1 MGGRLI
7 TIEGIDGAGKSTQIR
22 PLAAMLRAAG
32 LVVTVTREP
41 GGAPGAD
48 DIRRLL
54 VEGGPERWDA
64 LTETLL
70 HVAAR
75 RDHLTRTVR
84 PALDRGEW
92 VVSDRFADSTM
103 AYQGY
108 GLGIERETVAGLH
121 TLAIGDFRPDLTLLL
136 DLPAALGFA
145 RIGARR
151 GDETRYERMDA
162 EFHRRIRDGFLDI
175 AEREPERCVVIDA
188 RGSIEDVSGAVR
200 AAVKERL
207 GVGRP

>member
-1 MGGRLI
+1 MI
-7 TIEGIDGAGKSTQIR
+7 TVEGIDGAGKSTQIR

-41 GGAPGAD
+41 GGAPGAN

-54 VEGGPERWDA
+54 VEGDPERWDA

-75 RDHLTRTVR
+75 RDHLARTVR

-103 AYQGY
+103 AYQSY

-121 TLAIGDFRPDLTLLL
+121 ALAIGDFRPDLTLLL
-136 DLPAALGFA
+136 DLPAALGLA
-145 RIGARR
+145 RIGERR
-151 GDETRYERMDA
+151 DDENRYERMDT
-162 EFHRRIRDGFLDI
+162 ECHRRIREGFLAI

-188 RGSIEDVSGAVR
+188 RGSIEDVSDAVR

>member
-7 TIEGIDGAGKSTQIR
+7 TVEGIDGAGKSTQIQ

-54 VEGGPERWDA
+54 VKGDPERWDA

-92 VVSDRFADSTM
+92 VISDRFADSTM

-108 GLGIERETVAGLH
+108 GLEIGRETVAGLH
-121 TLAIGDFRPDLTLLL
+121 ALAIGDFHPDLTLLL
-136 DLPAALGFA
+136 DLPAALGLA
-145 RIGARR
+145 RIGERC
-151 GDETRYERMDA
+151 GDENRYERMDA

-207 GVGRP
+207 GVGGA